1 MTGEQAVAHHA
12 QELLTKFFNKPSPRQ
27 HFVVLVVDELDLL
40 WTKKQDVMYNLFNW
54 PTLKISRLVVLT
66 IANTMDLPE
75 RVMPQRVQS
84 RLGITRLTFQP
95 YTHSQ
100 LQEIALTRLQDVK
113 VCDPDAIELIA
124 RKVAA
129 VSGDARRALDICRR
143 AVELAQSNLLGSPQ
157 QLVGLHEVDA
167 ATRELLDSSKALA
180 ISKLALQEKIFLRSV
195 LSVINKSGTEDVVL
209 MEVWRQHKSLCLLQ
223 GMRVFHFCSL

>member
-1 MTGEQAVAHHA
+1 LTGEQAVAHHA

-84 RLGITRLTFQP
+84 RLVELLFCTSSYSLGINVRNCLGNYTPYLSAIHSQSTARNSSHSITRC
-95 YTHSQ
+95 
-100 LQEIALTRLQDVK
+100 E
-113 VCDPDAIELIA
+113 
-124 RKVAA
+124 
-129 VSGDARRALDICRR
+129 
-143 AVELAQSNLLGSPQ
+143 
-157 QLVGLHEVDA
+157 
-167 ATRELLDSSKALA
+167 
-180 ISKLALQEKIFLRSV
+180 
-195 LSVINKSGTEDVVL
+195 
-209 MEVWRQHKSLCLLQ
+209 SL
-223 GMRVFHFCSL
+223 